1 MEVAAVLLL
10 GDHAAAGGQDDA
22 RHAGQFVD
30 HVALAASKPLLAF
43 HIEDPGDVGTGFL
56 FDHAVGIVK
65 RAAQN
70 LSEVSAQGAFTR
82 THGPD

>member
-1 MEVAAVLLL
+1 
-10 GDHAAAGGQDDA
+10 
-22 RHAGQFVD
+22 
-30 HVALAASKPLLAF
+30 
-43 HIEDPGDVGTGFL
+43 TGFL

-70 LSEVSAQGAFTR
+70 LGEVSAQGAFTR